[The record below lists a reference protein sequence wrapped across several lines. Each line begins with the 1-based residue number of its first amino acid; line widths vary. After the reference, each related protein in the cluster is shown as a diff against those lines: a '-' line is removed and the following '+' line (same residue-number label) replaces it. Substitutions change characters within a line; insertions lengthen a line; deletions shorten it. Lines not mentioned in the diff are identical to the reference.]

1 MNENGE
7 TPNPRVVTGNAAAED
22 PARYGWFV
30 GHFVPAPAGGDP
42 RATSAVEVKWA
53 VYGGGE
59 ARDGWGANREA
70 TTLAVLVRGRFRL
83 RFPGRDVL
91 LAEEGDYALWAP
103 GVPHH
108 WTAESAAVVLSLRW
122 PSVPNDAVRVSA
134 TRPERHDGN
143 GPSRGENG
151 DDR

>member
-1 MNENGE
+1 MTDGQPGTSNAG
-7 TPNPRVVTGNAAAED
+7 VVTGNAAAGD

-30 GHFVPAPAGGDP
+30 GHFLPAPAGDDP

-53 VYGGGE
+53 VYDGGE
-59 ARDGWGANREA
+59 TRDGWGANRAA

-91 LAEEGDYALWAP
+91 LTDEGDYALWEP

-108 WTAESAAVVLSLRW
+108 WTAETAAVVLSLRW
-122 PSVPNDAVRVSA
+122 PSLSDDSVRVPDPRA
-134 TRPERHDGN
+134 TGEASDAGADG
-143 GPSRGENG
+143 GGG
-151 DDR
+151 